1 VTESSS
7 QGSPVVSVI
16 VPTYNE
22 RARIAELVEA
32 VFEVF
37 HAHDLDGELV
47 VVDDNSPDGTGA
59 IVDALVDT
67 HRGRLRV
74 VHRSGKLGLGTAVM
88 EGFHAAGAPVLGVMD
103 ADFSHPPAVV
113 VPLLEVIQRGDAD
126 AAIGSRYIPGGGVRN
141 WPASR
146 LLLSRIACLLA
157 RPLTP
162 VRDATS
168 GLFLVRREA
177 IDGVA
182 IAAGGFKICLELL
195 IRGRI
200 ASVVETPYIF
210 TDRAVGESKM
220 TMREALGYLRQ
231 LRQLYA
237 VRFLRGGGRRR
248 PRYRRET
255 SDAAAAEGDRLA
267 RR

>member
-1 VTESSS
+1 VPEPSIRSAPAIS
-7 QGSPVVSVI
+7 IV

-22 RARIAELVEA
+22 RARIAELVGA

-37 HAHDLDGELV
+37 RAHDLDGELV

-59 IVDALVDT
+59 VVDALVARHD
-67 HRGRLRV
+67 GRLQV
-74 VHRSGKLGLGTAVM
+74 VHRAGKLGLGTAVM
-88 EGFHAAGAPVLGVMD
+88 EGFHAAGASVLGVMD
-103 ADFSHPPAVV
+103 ADFSHPPAAVMA
-113 VPLLEVIQRGDAD
+113 LLRVLRAHEAD

-146 LLLSRIACLLA
+146 LLLSKAACLLA

-177 IDGVA
+177 IEGVA

-195 IRGRI
+195 IRGRV
-200 ASVVETPYIF
+200 ASVVETPYVF

-220 TMREALGYLRQ
+220 TMREAVGYLRQ
-231 LRQLYA
+231 LGQLYA
-237 VRFLRGGGRRR
+237 VHFLGRGGRRR
-248 PRYRRET
+248 PHYRREASET
-255 SDAAAAEGDRLA
+255 PALQGHGLP
-267 RR
+267 